1 MVAGPLAIPKGDIM
15 LTVLLLTAWVLF
27 FALLVTAPLLP
38 KVDARPRIVAR
49 RDSAEKVV
57 TLTEGRTGRAA

>member
-1 MVAGPLAIPKGDIM
+1 M

-27 FALLVTAPLLP
+27 FTLLVLVPLLP

-49 RDSAEKVV
+49 CDSAEKVV
-57 TLTEGRTGRAA
+57 TLTERRADHAA

>member
-1 MVAGPLAIPKGDIM
+1 M

-27 FALLVTAPLLP
+27 FALLVIVPLLP

-49 RDSAEKVV
+49 RDSVEQVV
-57 TLTEGRTGRAA
+57 TLAEGRAEHAA